1 MKITKEQLKQIIK
14 EEMQAVMD
22 ESYFRTKT
30 DKGSRRMQSTGPDLS
45 QYRDQDSRVLSQ
57 RGPEIDQ
64 KDREKAMANLTP
76 QQERVLKWAD
86 GKIKQYPGR
95 VGDVMFGVRNSKAF
109 RDTPIRTSEIKKLMA
124 DRGYGGFVEESML
137 DEAEGETPQQ
147 AAERL
152 KSMPPHRLSSVMMD
166 FEDMADGD
174 TSLQQYYPHVKDLA
188 AFAREVLSLMGN
200 K

>member
-22 ESYFRTKT
+22 EAYASAEPQIAYDFTDEQKEAMRKVIEKLNNRKT
-30 DKGSRRMQSTGPDLS
+30 QKYATMVSALRFLKYRHPAFKGFKGEPLDIQNGLKSLGYKGYTVSTTAI
-45 QYRDQDSRVLSQ
+45 
-57 RGPEIDQ
+57 PEAI
-64 KDREKAMANLTP
+64 M
-76 QQERVLKWAD
+76 
-86 GKIKQYPGR
+86 
-95 VGDVMFGVRNSKAF
+95 S
-109 RDTPIRTSEIKKLMA
+109 
-124 DRGYGGFVEESML
+124 
-137 DEAEGETPQQ
+137 EAEGETPQQ

-152 KSMPPHRLSSVMMD
+152 KSMPPHRLSSVIMD